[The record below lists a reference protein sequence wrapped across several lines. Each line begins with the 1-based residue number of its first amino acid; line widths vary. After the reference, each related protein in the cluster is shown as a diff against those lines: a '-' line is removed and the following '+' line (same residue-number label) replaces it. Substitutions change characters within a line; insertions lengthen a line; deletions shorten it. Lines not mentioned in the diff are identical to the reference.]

1 MAGLSCKNSKVFDF
15 SPKNIYLSGFCYDVA
30 MKAFIFDPL
39 WDDLVTDDLLAK
51 IKDSGLEIII
61 TKEIAPLTECKALFE
76 GDEERLLCLNP
87 DYVNWKLPSGAYK
100 DIPNLKAILV
110 ASTGFEWVEQDVAN
124 ERNIP
129 ICQIVNFSTQ
139 AVAEWAIMMMFNL
152 ARQTPRLIKDDFPL
166 DFGDD
171 FMKYRGV
178 QLKGKTAGIIG
189 LGHIGSAIAEACKGN
204 GMNVVYWSRSS
215 INEVYKKVTL
225 EELMSSADVI
235 FPTAAKNTETLKL
248 ITDDHINTMKKSAIL
263 VDIAH
268 GLFSHEMILSMVA
281 NGDLFGYGFEGK
293 PNEFTKF
300 EGNVWAAPSYAWTTY
315 ESMHNSMVLWIDN
328 MINATK
334 GNYPTRIN

>member
-1 MAGLSCKNSKVFDF
+1 
-15 SPKNIYLSGFCYDVA
+15 

-39 WDDLVTDDLLAK
+39 WDDLVTDDLLEK
-51 IKDSGLEIII
+51 ITRSGLEIVV
-61 TKEIAPLTECKALFE
+61 KKDIAPLSECKELFD

-87 DYVNWKLPSGAYK
+87 DYVSWKLPSNDYK
-100 DIPNLKAILV
+100 DIPNLKAILI
-110 ASTGFEWVEQDVAN
+110 ASTGFEWVEQDAAN

-152 ARQTPRLIKDDFPL
+152 ARQTPRLIKDNYPL
-166 DFGDD
+166 DFDKD

-189 LGHIGSAIAEACKGN
+189 LGHIGSAIAEACKGL
-204 GMNVVYWSRSS
+204 GMEVVYWSRSS
-215 INEVYKKVTL
+215 TNDAYNKVSL

-235 FPTAAKNTETLKL
+235 FPTAAKSPETLAL
-248 ITDDHINTMKKSAIL
+248 ISDDHIKSMKKTAIL

-268 GLFSHEMILSMVA
+268 GLFNQEKVLAMVA
-281 NGDLFGYGFEGK
+281 SGDLFGYGFEGE
-293 PNEFTKF
+293 PNEFIKF

-315 ESMHNSMVLWIDN
+315 ESMHNSVVLWTDN
-328 MINATK
+328 MVSAAKNQF
-334 GNYPTRIN
+334 PTRVNK